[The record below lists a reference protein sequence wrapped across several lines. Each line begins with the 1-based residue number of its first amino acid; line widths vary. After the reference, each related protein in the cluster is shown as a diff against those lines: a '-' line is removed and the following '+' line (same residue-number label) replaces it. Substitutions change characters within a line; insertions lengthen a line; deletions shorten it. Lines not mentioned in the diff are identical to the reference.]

1 MNGPATARRPGII
14 GLGAVGYRLAARLL
28 DRFGT
33 LVVLDRDAERLAR
46 ALALGGEAAT
56 DAMSV
61 GGACDVVLLSLPSPP
76 AVKEVMEG
84 PRGLLA
90 GIRAGAVVIDT
101 STVDPDT
108 SREWAAETTRHGA
121 HYLDAP
127 ITCSITPGGGTA
139 AAACGELTFLVG
151 GEKAAFDSVRDVLG
165 ALGRRFHHLGPPG
178 SGSVM
183 KLVSNHIS
191 GIQTLAIAE
200 ALCLA
205 ESLGFPA
212 ERTLEICADT
222 VAGSY
227 VMDGIVRARLSNPSG
242 SAHFAMELMAKDHRL
257 AEALARSRGI
267 ELPMNRRALELC
279 EEMCEAGY
287 ARRDNVASVEYFR
300 ERPGTPASG
309 NHPIDRGAPLN
320 PAVEGSTAT
329 PPPNPCTAAA
339 SRRSGR

>member
-1 MNGPATARRPGII
+1 MSGTAPVRRLGLI

-28 DRFGT
+28 KRFGT
-33 LVVLDRDAERLAR
+33 LALLDRDDERLAR
-46 ALALGGEAAT
+46 VLALGGEAAT
-56 DAMSV
+56 DARSLA
-61 GGACDVVLLSLPSPP
+61 GGCNVVLLSLPSPP

-84 PRGLLA
+84 PEGLLA
-90 GIRAGAVVIDT
+90 GIRAGTVVLDT

-108 SREWAAETTRHGA
+108 SREWAGRVARHGA

-127 ITCSITPGGGTA
+127 ITCSVTPGGGTA

-151 GEKAAFDSVRDVLG
+151 GDRSAFEAVRDVLG

-205 ESLGFPA
+205 ESCGFSA
-212 ERTLEICADT
+212 ERTLEVCGDT

-227 VMDGIVRARLSNPSG
+227 VLDGIFGTRLASPHG
-242 SAHFAMELMAKDHRL
+242 DAHFAVELMAKDHRL
-257 AEALARSRGI
+257 AEALAKSRGI

-279 EEMCEAGY
+279 EAMCEAGY
-287 ARRDNVASVEYFR
+287 ARRDNVASVEY
-300 ERPGTPASG
+300 
-309 NHPIDRGAPLN
+309 L
-320 PAVEGSTAT
+320 
-329 PPPNPCTAAA
+329 
-339 SRRSGR
+339 RRRNGMA

>member
-1 MNGPATARRPGII
+1 MSGTAAARQPGLV
-14 GLGAVGYRLAARLL
+14 GLGAVGFRLAARLL

-33 LVVLDRDAERLAR
+33 LVLLDRDEERLSR
-46 ALALGGEAAT
+46 ALALGGEAAA
-56 DAMSV
+56 DARRLA
-61 GGACDVVLLSLPSPP
+61 GRCDVVLLSLPSPS
-76 AVKEVMEG
+76 AVAEVMEG

-90 GIRAGAVVIDT
+90 GIRDGTVVLDT

-108 SREWAAETTRHGA
+108 SREWAERVARHGA

-151 GEKAAFDSVRDVLG
+151 GERAAFEAVQDVLD

-178 SGSVM
+178 AGSGM

-212 ERTLEICADT
+212 EKTLEVCRDT

-227 VMDGIVRARLSNPSG
+227 VMDGIVGTRLSNPSG
-242 SAHFAMELMAKDHRL
+242 EAHFAVELMAKDHRL
-257 AEALARSRGI
+257 MEALAGRHGV
-267 ELPMNRRALELC
+267 ELPMNRRAIELC
-279 EEMCEAGY
+279 EAMCEAGY

-300 ERPGTPASG
+300 KRNGMA
-309 NHPIDRGAPLN
+309 
-320 PAVEGSTAT
+320 
-329 PPPNPCTAAA
+329 
-339 SRRSGR
+339 

>member
-1 MNGPATARRPGII
+1 MSGTAGGRRVGLV

-28 DRFGT
+28 DRFGALA
-33 LVVLDRDAERLAR
+33 LVDRDDGRLAR
-46 ALALGGEAAT
+46 AVALGGEAAA
-56 DAMSV
+56 DARSL
-61 GGACDVVLLSLPSPP
+61 GGDCDVVLLSLPSPP

-90 GIRAGAVVIDT
+90 GIRAGAIVLDT
-101 STVDPDT
+101 STLDPD
-108 SREWAAETTRHGA
+108 SSVEWAGRVARRGA

-127 ITCSITPGGGTA
+127 VTCSTTPGGGTA

-151 GEKAAFDSVRDVLG
+151 GERAAFEAVQDVLA

-191 GIQTLAIAE
+191 GIGTLAIAE

-205 ESLGFPA
+205 VSCGFSA

-222 VAGSY
+222 VARSY
-227 VMDGIVRARLSNPSG
+227 VLEGIVGARLAQVSG
-242 SAHFAMELMAKDHRL
+242 GAHFAMELMAKDHRL
-257 AEALARSRGI
+257 AEALAARHGI
-267 ELPMNRRALELC
+267 ELPMNRRALDLC

-300 ERPGTPASG
+300 KRNGMG
-309 NHPIDRGAPLN
+309 
-320 PAVEGSTAT
+320 
-329 PPPNPCTAAA
+329 
-339 SRRSGR
+339 

>member
-1 MNGPATARRPGII
+1 MNGAAGGRRPGLV

-33 LVVLDRDAERLAR
+33 LVLLDRDDERLSR
-46 ALALGGEAAT
+46 ALALGGEAAA
-56 DAMSV
+56 DARSLA
-61 GGACDVVLLSLPSPP
+61 GGCDVVLLSLPSPS

-90 GIRAGAVVIDT
+90 GLRAGAVVLDT
-101 STVDPDT
+101 STLDPD
-108 SREWAAETTRHGA
+108 SSAEWAERVARRGA

-127 ITCSITPGGGTA
+127 ITCRITPGGGTA
-139 AAACGELTFLVG
+139 AAARGELTFLVG
-151 GEKAAFDSVRDVLG
+151 GERAAFEAVRDVLA
-165 ALGRRFHHLGPPG
+165 ALGRRFHHLGPSG

-205 ESLGFPA
+205 ESCGFSA
-212 ERTLEICADT
+212 EQTLEVCGDT

-227 VMDGIVRARLSNPSG
+227 VLDGIFGTRLANPHG
-242 SAHFAMELMAKDHRL
+242 DAQFALELMAKDHRL
-257 AEALARSRGI
+257 TEALAERHGI
-267 ELPMNRRALELC
+267 ELPMNRRALDLC

-300 ERPGTPASG
+300 KRNGMA
-309 NHPIDRGAPLN
+309 
-320 PAVEGSTAT
+320 
-329 PPPNPCTAAA
+329 
-339 SRRSGR
+339 